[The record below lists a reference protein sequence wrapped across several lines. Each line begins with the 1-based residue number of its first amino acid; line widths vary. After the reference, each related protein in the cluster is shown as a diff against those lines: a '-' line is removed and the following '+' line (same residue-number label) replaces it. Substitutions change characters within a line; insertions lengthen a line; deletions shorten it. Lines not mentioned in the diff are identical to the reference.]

1 MPEIKEIRKFADFIR
16 NKVKNKEI
24 IKIFILKGRYKKHG
38 PFTNFDII
46 KKSLPLT
53 VKQVNTKGKFLYI
66 TFNKKLYLFNTLGLT
81 GGWCYLKN
89 GSDKYD
95 FSKNLKDYSKF
106 LPKEQI
112 MTYIK
117 NATNHLN
124 IEFKT
129 NHGSLYYFDV
139 MSFGSL
145 KIVNSIEEL
154 NNKLKKLGPDIM
166 EKDTDFN
173 LFRTQITKSINLE
186 KEIGLVL
193 INQKIISGIGNY
205 LRSDILYISK
215 INPFRKVKNLKDN
228 ELLIIYKNSKIL
240 TWYDYDKN
248 KAIKLNIIKK
258 NIKLPSDYNRLFY
271 IYNEKIDIYGNKIL
285 KKELYNGN
293 HKRFIYYVPKIQK

>member
-16 NKVKNKEI
+16 NKIINKEI
-24 IKIFILKGRYKKHG
+24 IKISILKGRYKKHG
-38 PFTNFDII
+38 PFTNFNII

-53 VKQVNTKGKFLYI
+53 VKEVNTKGKFLYI
-66 TFNKKLYLFNTLGLT
+66 TFDNKLYLFNTLGLT

-89 GSDKYD
+89 GSDKYE

-112 MTYIK
+112 MAYIK

-166 EKDTDFN
+166 EKNTDFN
-173 LFRTQITKSINLE
+173 LFKTQITKSVNLE

-248 KAIKLNIIKK
+248 KAIKLNIINK

>member
-1 MPEIKEIRKFADFIR
+1 MA
-16 NKVKNKEI
+16 
-24 IKIFILKGRYKKHG
+24 
-38 PFTNFDII
+38 
-46 KKSLPLT
+46 
-53 VKQVNTKGKFLYI
+53 
-66 TFNKKLYLFNTLGLT
+66 
-81 GGWCYLKN
+81 
-89 GSDKYD
+89 
-95 FSKNLKDYSKF
+95 
-106 LPKEQI
+106 
-112 MTYIK
+112 YIK

-166 EKDTDFN
+166 EKNTDFN
-173 LFRTQITKSINLE
+173 LFKTQITKSVNLE

-248 KAIKLNIIKK
+248 KAIKLNIINK

>member
-16 NKVKNKEI
+16 NKIINKEI
-24 IKIFILKGRYKKHG
+24 IKISILKGRYKKHG
-38 PFTNFDII
+38 PFTNFNII

-53 VKQVNTKGKFLYI
+53 VKEVNTKGKFLYI
-66 TFNKKLYLFNTLGLT
+66 TFDNKLYLFNTLGLT

-89 GSDKYD
+89 ESDKYD

-112 MTYIK
+112 MAYIK
-117 NATNHLN
+117 NAINHLN

-173 LFRTQITKSINLE
+173 LFRTQITKSVNLE

-248 KAIKLNIIKK
+248 KAIKINIINK